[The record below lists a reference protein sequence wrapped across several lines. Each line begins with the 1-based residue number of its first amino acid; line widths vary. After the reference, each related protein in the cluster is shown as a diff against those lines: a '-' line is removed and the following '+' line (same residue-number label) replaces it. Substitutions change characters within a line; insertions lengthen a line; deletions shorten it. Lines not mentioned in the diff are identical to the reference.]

1 MLPIFLRS
9 DPNFLLP
16 PFFFIFCENQVLF
29 TILIS
34 KTMALVNARQSLI
47 STARQMEALHLN
59 HGATGNLSLRDGE
72 GFWITPSGVPTAE
85 MTTEDMV
92 WMRFDGAVRG
102 RREPSSEWL
111 MHRDILTAYP
121 EHQAVLHAHA
131 PNCTAL
137 ACLER
142 ELPAFHYMIAVTGGD
157 SVRCAP
163 YHTFGSLAL
172 AQAAVSALQDRR
184 ACLLAHHGL
193 ITAADSL
200 SSALSIAVEV
210 ESLCE
215 IYFKAL
221 TVGEPPRLSAE
232 QMAEALEKFKHY
244 GEKNVPHLLP

>member
-1 MLPIFLRS
+1 
-9 DPNFLLP
+9 
-16 PFFFIFCENQVLF
+16 
-29 TILIS
+29 
-34 KTMALVNARQSLI
+34 
-47 STARQMEALHLN
+47 
-59 HGATGNLSLRDGE
+59 GNLSLRDGA

-85 MTTEDMV
+85 MTAEDMV
-92 WMRFDGAVRG
+92 WMNFDGAVRG

-111 MHRDILTAYP
+111 MHRDILAAYP
-121 EHQAVLHAHA
+121 EHHTVLHAHA

-142 ELPAFHYMIAVTGGD
+142 ELPPFHYMIAVTGGD

-163 YHTFGSLAL
+163 YHTFGSPAL
-172 AQAAVSALQDRR
+172 AQAAVNALQNRR

-193 ITAADSL
+193 ITAAESL
-200 SSALSIAVEV
+200 HTALSIAVEV

-221 TVGEPPRLSAE
+221 TVGEPPRLNAE

-244 GEKNVPHLLP
+244 GEKIVPHLLP

>member
-1 MLPIFLRS
+1 MS
-9 DPNFLLP
+9 
-16 PFFFIFCENQVLF
+16 
-29 TILIS
+29 
-34 KTMALVNARQSLI
+34 LVNARQSLI
-47 STARQMEALHLN
+47 TTARQMEALHLN
-59 HGATGNLSLRDGE
+59 HGATGNLSLRDRE
-72 GFWITPSGVPTAE
+72 GYWITPSGIPATEMTAE
-85 MTTEDMV
+85 DIV
-92 WMRFDGAVRG
+92 WMGFDGVIRG
-102 RREPSSEWL
+102 RREPSSEWI
-111 MHRDILTAYP
+111 MHREILAAYP

-142 ELPAFHYMIAVTGGD
+142 ELPPFHYMIAIAGGD

-163 YHTFGSLAL
+163 YHTFGTAAL
-172 AQAAVSALQDRR
+172 AQSAVTALKDRN

-221 TVGEPPRLSAE
+221 IVGEPPRLNAE
-232 QMAEALEKFKHY
+232 QMAEALEKFKGY